1 MRRTK
6 PLFALVVALGAAVV
20 AGASGSPSQGRL
32 EGRALVEALRG
43 GGYVLYFRHA
53 ATDFSQEDTDTRNLR
68 NCRTQRNL
76 TADGRADARAIGRA
90 IRELRIPVGSVL
102 ASRYCRTRQT
112 ASLAFGRV
120 RTTIDLTSLPSSPT
134 AAERNRR
141 VAALRRLLGTPPRP
155 GLNTVLVAHLF
166 NIDAAAGISL
176 EEGEAAVFRPR
187 GKGRFRLVATVR
199 PSGWAALRRSA
210 GGAALRI
217 REYRVPAGTHPH
229 DVAPARDGGVWY
241 TAQGSG
247 QLGWLDPRS
256 GRTRHVALGAG
267 SAPHGVIVGP
277 DGAPWITDSGLN
289 AIVRVD
295 PRTRRVRRYRLPAS
309 ASYANLNTAAFDRRG
324 VLWFT
329 GQSGIYGRLDPKTGR
344 VRVFEAPRGA
354 GPYGITRTPSGAV
367 YYASLAGS
375 YLGRIDVRTGRA
387 TVLRPPTRGQGAR
400 RAWSDSR
407 GRIWIS
413 EWNAGKVGMYEP
425 RTRRWREWRLPG
437 SNPMPYAVYV
447 DEKDIVWLTDFGAN
461 ALVRFDPAT
470 ARFMPLTLPTAGAD
484 VRQLH
489 GRRGEV
495 WGAESGTD
503 KLVVVRT
510 RS

>member
-1 MRRTK
+1 MRRVRRRGRRCARPGCGTRSSPIRVSTTLSSTRLGRGTTRVRLRPPTAGRSSGSACTLRASSVL
-6 PLFALVVALGAAVV
+6 PLCLGLLAGIAGAA
-20 AGASGSPSQGRL
+20 
-32 EGRALVEALRG
+32 
-43 GGYVLYFRHA
+43 
-53 ATDFSQEDTDTRNLR
+53 
-68 NCRTQRNL
+68 
-76 TADGRADARAIGRA
+76 
-90 IRELRIPVGSVL
+90 
-102 ASRYCRTRQT
+102 
-112 ASLAFGRV
+112 
-120 RTTIDLTSLPSSPT
+120 
-134 AAERNRR
+134 AAETSSRTLS
-141 VAALRRLLGTPPRP
+141 V
-155 GLNTVLVAHLF
+155 
-166 NIDAAAGISL
+166 
-176 EEGEAAVFRPR
+176 
-187 GKGRFRLVATVR
+187 
-199 PSGWAALRRSA
+199 
-210 GGAALRI
+210 
-217 REYRVPAGTHPH
+217 REYPVPAGSRPH

-247 QLGWLDPRS
+247 ELGWLDPKS
-256 GRTRHVALGAG
+256 GRTRHVPLGAG

-277 DGAPWITDSGLN
+277 DGAPWITDGGLN

-309 ASYANLNTAAFDRRG
+309 AGYANLNTATFDRRG

-329 GQSGIYGRLDPKTGR
+329 GQAGIYGRLDPRRGKM
-344 VRVFEAPRGA
+344 RVFEAPRGA

-425 RTRRWREWRLPG
+425 RTNSWREWRLPG

-447 DEKDIVWLTDFGAN
+447 DEKDIVWLTDLGAN
-461 ALVRFDPAT
+461 ALVRFEPAT
-470 ARFMPLTLPTAGAD
+470 ARFMPLPLPTTGAA